1 MVLIDPFNL
10 IQPVQRFFSIQAP
23 FVFWKVNFDVWLTF
37 WFLFEELANA
47 QNLALVLA
55 QALAIFLS
63 QVGQMGY

>member
-55 QALAIFLS
+55 QALSDFFS
-63 QVGQMGY
+63 QVGLMSC